1 MLCLFPGASQ
11 STVCVW
17 VTHQTAH
24 STSVLAG
31 RQPVIRT
38 VWSQPVILTAW
49 STPVCA
55 TYSRLGKPW
64 PTWATARYATQD
76 SGRQRASRTAAL
88 ILRNTN
94 MCRPCCCFVVFFFMH
109 LCSTD
114 QGVIAHPAFSVVKT
128 KSTQQSAV
136 LHPGLIILLVSR
148 YFQSQHSMRQRTE
161 RHRRTARHEPDGP
174 TKRKSSKSNQQVY
187 LCCQSGPVQTWCY
200 HPSWVIP
207 SQVGSQ
213 LIFRCF
219 SWLN

>member
-11 STVCVW
+11 SIVCVW

-38 VWSQPVILTAW
+38 VRSQPVILTAW

-64 PTWATARYATQD
+64 PTWATARYGTQD
-76 SGRQRASRTAAL
+76 SGRQRASSSAVL

-94 MCRPCCCFVVFFFMH
+94 SWTKCRPCCCFIVFFFMH

-114 QGVIAHPAFSVVKT
+114 LGVKTHPAFSVFKT
-128 KSTQQSAV
+128 KSVQQSAV
-136 LHPGLIILLVSR
+136 LHPRLMILLVSH
-148 YFQSQHSMRQRTE
+148 YF
-161 RHRRTARHEPDGP
+161 
-174 TKRKSSKSNQQVY
+174 
-187 LCCQSGPVQTWCY
+187 
-200 HPSWVIP
+200 
-207 SQVGSQ
+207 
-213 LIFRCF
+213 
-219 SWLN
+219 